1 MFLCFAKVCLSHR
14 SQAGTE
20 HGLGTLQHSLW
31 PDVRSN
37 RLAIWTKA
45 MIFVWVHEFSS
56 RDPNVMHCNKR
67 ITHQRTYIQWLYV
80 SSALIKLGRRADNK
94 EGKVTENDVLMGR
107 IVVLLTEVFDLKKS
121 VELERDSKD
130 ISTFRREQNP
140 IINHCTEMVLPLL
153 I

>member
-1 MFLCFAKVCLSHR
+1 MSLCVK
-14 SQAGTE
+14 
-20 HGLGTLQHSLW
+20 
-31 PDVRSN
+31 D
-37 RLAIWTKA
+37 
-45 MIFVWVHEFSS
+45 
-56 RDPNVMHCNKR
+56 
-67 ITHQRTYIQWLYV
+67 LYTIAVV

-107 IVVLLTEVFDLKKS
+107 IVVLLTEAFDLKKS

-130 ISTFRREQNP
+130 ISTFCREQNP